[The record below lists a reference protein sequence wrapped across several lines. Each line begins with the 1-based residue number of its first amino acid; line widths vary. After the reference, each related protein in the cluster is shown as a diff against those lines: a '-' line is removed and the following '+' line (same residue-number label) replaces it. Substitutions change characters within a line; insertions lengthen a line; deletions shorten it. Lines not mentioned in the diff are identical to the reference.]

1 MRRKIVSLVLIIVFI
16 FTIPVYAEIKCE
28 DENYSQKQIE
38 KIVAPPTNEETET
51 KVDVEEREQITTPTP
66 LYSNEE
72 FKYHGVIYW
81 NDLKWT
87 WYSQKVLPGGGLDIP
102 GRHVDENNYVCD
114 ENDYICLAS
123 SDMPKGTVI
132 DTPLGKKGKVYDCGC
147 PSGVVD
153 VYTNF

>member
-1 MRRKIVSLVLIIVFI
+1 MRRKIVSLVLIIIFI
-16 FTIPVYAEIKCE
+16 FTILVYAEIRYE
-28 DENYSQKQIE
+28 DKNYFQKQIE
-38 KIVAPPTNEETET
+38 KIVVLLTTEG
-51 KVDVEEREQITTPTP
+51 EQITTPTP

-123 SDMPKGTVI
+123 NDMPKGTII